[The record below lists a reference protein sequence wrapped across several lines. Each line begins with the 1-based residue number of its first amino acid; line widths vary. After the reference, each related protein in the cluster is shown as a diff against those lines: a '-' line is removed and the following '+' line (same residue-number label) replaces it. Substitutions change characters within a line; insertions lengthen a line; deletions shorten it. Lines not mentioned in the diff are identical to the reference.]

1 MRFKKIIYL
10 ALVVLPTY
18 LQAQKNKKTES
29 EGISEKELK
38 SEAYFVE
45 GMKYFI
51 AETYDKAIP
60 LFKKAAEGNPIS
72 AGVNYMIAKA
82 FDASGDLASATVY
95 GEKSLKLDDSNKFYL
110 KFMGEIYTKQKRYKD
125 AAEMYEKLA
134 DKFPQDIDNYLDLSN
149 VYILQ
154 EKFSDAV
161 DIYNK
166 IERTIGVSEEI
177 TRQKQLIYL
186 KQNKI
191 ENAIEE
197 GDRLIASEPT
207 EPEYVVQ
214 QAQILIS
221 NERYDQAVTMLK
233 SSLKKNLNFAEA
245 HVLLAEIYRKQNE
258 LEKCNEEL
266 QVAFANKNL
275 PVEVKF
281 KILSSYMLMMK
292 EDNSDTT
299 LDNLLTLTQE
309 LIKQSPNEAKGYV
322 VLGDL
327 LMKKGEMATARDNYV
342 KSTLYDKSV
351 FEVWLAIVE
360 LDAKLNHIDSLAK
373 HSEEAIEYFPN
384 QSFFWYHNGFANFA
398 KKDFQ
403 KALSSLEEARNLS
416 LDNAELSKHVNA
428 LLGDTYNELK
438 KYDKSDD
445 AYEAVLKT
453 DPDYEHVLNN
463 YSYYLSIRK
472 DKLSRAVQLSTRL
485 TDKFSDNATY
495 LDTHA
500 WVLYTMRQYQ
510 KAREFLER
518 ALKQEKGVS
527 GTIVEHYGDVL
538 FQLGE
543 KEKAIEQWKIARS
556 MGENSTNIDK
566 KIQFGALIE

>member
-1 MRFKKIIYL
+1 MKFKQIIYIALL
-10 ALVVLPTY
+10 ALPIYSV
-18 LQAQKNKKTES
+18 AQKNKKTEN

-38 SEAYFVE
+38 AEAYFVE
-45 GMKYFI
+45 GMKYYI
-51 AETYDKAIP
+51 AETYDKAIA
-60 LFKKAAEGNPIS
+60 LFKKAAEGNPTS
-72 AGVNYMIAKA
+72 AGVNFMLAKSFFA
-82 FDASGDLASATVY
+82 TNDLANATIY
-95 GEKSLKLDDSNKFYL
+95 SEKALKIDDENKFYR
-110 KFMGEIYTKQKRYKD
+110 KFLGEIYTKQKRYKE
-125 AAEMYEKLA
+125 AASMYEKLA
-134 DKFPQDIDNYLDLSN
+134 DKFPQDVDNYLELSN

-161 DIYNK
+161 EIYNK

-177 TRQKQLIYL
+177 THQKQLIYL
-186 KQNKI
+186 KQNKL
-191 ENAIEE
+191 EKAIEE

-221 NERYDQAVTMLK
+221 NERYEQAIKMLQG
-233 SSLKKNLNFAEA
+233 SLKKNPDFAEA

-266 QVAFANKNL
+266 QVAFSNKNL
-275 PVEVKF
+275 AVEVKF

-292 EDNSDTT
+292 DDNSDKT
-299 LDNLLTLTQE
+299 LENLLNLTQE
-309 LIKQSPNEAKGYV
+309 LVKQSPNEAKGYV

-327 LMKKGEMATARDNYV
+327 LMKKGEMATARNNYV

-398 KKDFQ
+398 KKDYD
-403 KALSSLEEARNLS
+403 KAISSLEEARNLAV
-416 LDNAELSKHVNA
+416 DNPELAKHINA
-428 LLGDTYNELK
+428 LLGDAYNELK
-438 KYDKSDD
+438 KYIKSDE
-445 AYEAVLKT
+445 AYEAVLKS

-463 YSYYLSIRK
+463 YSYYLSLRK

-485 TDKFSDNATY
+485 TDKFGDNATY

-500 WVLYTMRQYQ
+500 WVLYTMKEYQ
-510 KAREFLER
+510 KSREFLER
-518 ALKQEKGVS
+518 AINQSTGVS
-527 GTIVEHYGDVL
+527 GTIIEHYGDVL
-538 FQLGE
+538 YQLGE
-543 KEKAIEQWKIARS
+543 KAKALEQWKKARQ
-556 MGENSTNIDK
+556 MGENSQSIDK
-566 KIQFGALIE
+566 KIQSGQLIE

>member
-1 MRFKKIIYL
+1 MPML
-10 ALVVLPTY
+10 SV
-18 LQAQKNKKTES
+18 AQKNKKTES
-29 EGISEKELK
+29 EGVSEKDLK

-60 LFKKAAEGNPIS
+60 FFKKASEGNPTS
-72 AGVNYMIAKA
+72 SGVNYMIAKA
-82 FDASGDLASATVY
+82 LYAINDLSNAIFF
-95 GEKSLKLDDSNKFYL
+95 GEKAFKLDEANKFYM
-110 KFMGEIYTKQKRYKD
+110 KFLGEIYTQQKRYKD
-125 AAEMYEKLA
+125 ATEMYEKLA

-154 EKFSDAV
+154 DKFSNAV

-186 KQNKI
+186 KQNKL
-191 ENAIEE
+191 EKAIEE

-221 NERYDQAVTMLK
+221 NGRYDQAIAMLK
-233 SSLKKNLNFAEA
+233 NSLKQHLNFAEA

-258 LEKCNEEL
+258 IEKCNEEL
-266 QVAFANKNL
+266 QSAFANKNL

-292 EDNSDTT
+292 EDNSDKT
-299 LDNLLTLTQE
+299 LDNLLVLTQA
-309 LIKQSPNEAKGYV
+309 LINQSPNEAKGYV

-327 LMKKGEMATARDNYV
+327 LIKKGEMATARDNYV
-342 KSTLYDKSV
+342 NSTHYDKSV

-360 LDAKLNHIDSLAK
+360 LDAKLNHVDSLAK
-373 HSEEAIEYFPN
+373 HSGEAIEYFPN

-398 KKDFQ
+398 KKDYH

-416 LDNAELSKHVNA
+416 VDNAELGKHVNA

-438 KYDKSDD
+438 KYAKSDE
-445 AYEAVLKT
+445 AYELVLKT
-453 DPDYEHVLNN
+453 DSDYEHVLNN
-463 YSYYLSIRK
+463 YSYFLSMRK
-472 DKLSRAVQLSTRL
+472 DKLSRALQLSTHL
-485 TDKFSDNATY
+485 TDKFGDNATY

-500 WVLYTMRQYQ
+500 WVLYTMKEYQ

-518 ALKQEKGVS
+518 AIKQEKGIS

-543 KEKAIEQWKIARS
+543 KDKAIEQWKISRS

>member
-1 MRFKKIIYL
+1 MKFSKIIFI
-10 ALVVLPTY
+10 ALIAFSINTF
-18 LQAQKNKKTES
+18 AQKNKKTEAEGMS
-29 EGISEKELK
+29 EQELK
-38 SEAYFVE
+38 AEAYFVE
-45 GMKYFI
+45 GMKYYI

-60 LFKKAAEGNPIS
+60 LFKKAGEANTTSSGI
-72 AGVNYMIAKA
+72 NYMLAKS
-82 FDASGDLASATVY
+82 FLASNDLANASVY
-95 GEKSLKLDDSNKFYL
+95 SEKALKTDEDNKFYR
-110 KFMGEIYTKQKRYKD
+110 KFLGEIYTKQKRYKD
-125 AAEMYEKLA
+125 AANMYEKLA
-134 DKFPQDIDNYLDLSN
+134 DKFPSDVDNYLDLSN

-161 DIYNK
+161 EIYNK

-186 KQNKI
+186 KQNKL
-191 ENAIEE
+191 EKAIEE
-197 GDRLIASEPT
+197 GDKLIASEPT
-207 EPEYVVQ
+207 EPEFVVQ

-221 NERYDQAVTMLK
+221 NERYDQAIKMLQN
-233 SSLKKNLNFAEA
+233 SLKKNPDFAEG

-275 PVEVKF
+275 PVDIKF
-281 KILSSYMLMMK
+281 KILGSYMLMMK
-292 EDNSDTT
+292 EDNSDKT
-299 LDNLLTLTQE
+299 LENLLNLTQE
-309 LIKQSPNEAKGYV
+309 LIKQSPKEAKGYV

-327 LMKKGEMATARDNYV
+327 LMKKGEMASARDSYV

-360 LDAKLNHIDSLAK
+360 LDSKLNHIDSLAK

-398 KKDFQ
+398 KKKYE
-403 KALSSLEEARNLS
+403 KATSSLEEARNLAV
-416 LDNAELSKHVNA
+416 DNPELAKHVNA
-428 LLGDTYNELK
+428 LLGDTFNELK
-438 KYDKSDD
+438 QYAKSDE

-463 YSYYLSIRK
+463 YSYYLSLRK
-472 DKLSRAVQLSTRL
+472 DKLTRAVQLSSRL

-500 WVLYTMRQYQ
+500 WVLYTMKEYQ
-510 KAREFLER
+510 KSREFFER
-518 ALKQEKGVS
+518 AIKQSTGVS
-527 GTIVEHYGDVL
+527 GTIIEHYGDVL
-538 FQLGE
+538 YQLGE
-543 KEKAIEQWKIARS
+543 KEKAIEQWKKARQ

-566 KIQFGALIE
+566 KIQSGALIE

>member
-134 DKFPQDIDNYLDLSN
+134 DKFPQNIDNYLDLSN

-191 ENAIEE
+191 EKAIEE

-275 PVEVKF
+275 PVEVKY

-299 LDNLLTLTQE
+299 LDNLLTLTYE

-360 LDAKLNHIDSLAK
+360 LDAKLNHIDNLAK

-485 TDKFSDNATY
+485 TEKFSDNATY

-500 WVLYTMRQYQ
+500 WVLYTMKQYQ

>member
-191 ENAIEE
+191 EKAIEE

-233 SSLKKNLNFAEA
+233 SSLKKNLNYAEA

-299 LDNLLTLTQE
+299 LDNLLTLTYE

-360 LDAKLNHIDSLAK
+360 LDAKLNHIDNLAK

-485 TDKFSDNATY
+485 TEKFSDNATY

-500 WVLYTMRQYQ
+500 WVLYTMKQYQ

>member
-1 MRFKKIIYL
+1 ML
-10 ALVVLPTY
+10 SV
-18 LQAQKNKKTES
+18 AQRNKKTEPET

-38 SEAYFVE
+38 AEAYFVE

-60 LFKKAAEGNPIS
+60 LFKKAAEGNATS
-72 AGVNYMIAKA
+72 AGVNYMLAKA
-82 FDASGDLASATVY
+82 FWANNDIANATVY
-95 GEKSLKLDDSNKFYL
+95 SEKALKIDDENKFYR
-110 KFMGEIYTKQKRYKD
+110 KFLGEIYTKQKRYKD
-125 AAEMYEKLA
+125 AASMYEKLA

-161 DIYNK
+161 DVYNK

-177 TRQKQLIYL
+177 THQKQLIYL
-186 KQNKI
+186 KQNKL
-191 ENAIEE
+191 EKAIEE
-197 GDRLIASEPT
+197 GDKLIASEPT
-207 EPEYVVQ
+207 EPGYVVQ

-221 NERYDQAVTMLK
+221 NERYDQAIKMLQN
-233 SSLKKNLNFAEA
+233 SLKKNPDFAEG

-258 LEKCNEEL
+258 IEKCNEEL
-266 QVAFANKNL
+266 QVAFSNKNL
-275 PVEVKF
+275 SVDVKF
-281 KILSSYMLMMK
+281 KILNSYMLMMK
-292 EDNSDTT
+292 EDNSDKT
-299 LDNLLTLTQE
+299 LENLLNLTQE

-327 LMKKGEMATARDNYV
+327 LMKKGEMATARDSYV

-398 KKDFQ
+398 KKDYQ
-403 KALSSLEEARNLS
+403 KATSSLEEARNLAV
-416 LDNAELSKHVNA
+416 DNQELAKHVNA

-438 KYDKSDD
+438 KYAKSDE

-463 YSYYLSIRK
+463 YSYYLSMRK
-472 DKLSRAVQLSTRL
+472 DKLNRAIQLSSRL
-485 TDKFSDNATY
+485 TDKFGDNATY

-500 WVLYTMRQYQ
+500 WVLYTMKEYQ
-510 KAREFLER
+510 KSREFLER
-518 ALKQEKGVS
+518 AIKQPTGVS
-527 GTIVEHYGDVL
+527 GTIIEHYGDVL
-538 FQLGE
+538 YQLGD
-543 KEKAIEQWKIARS
+543 KEKALEQWKKARQ
-556 MGENSTNIDK
+556 MGGNSTTIDK
-566 KIQFGALIE
+566 KIQSGSLIE

>member
-1 MRFKKIIYL
+1 MKFKKIMLIALL
-10 ALVVLPTY
+10 ALPT
-18 LQAQKNKKTES
+18 LAIAQKNKKAND

-38 SEAYFVE
+38 AEAYFVE
-45 GMKYFI
+45 GMKYYI
-51 AETYDKAIP
+51 AETYDKAIL
-60 LFKKAAEGNPIS
+60 LFKKSAEGNPTS
-72 AGVNYMIAKA
+72 GGVNYMLGKA
-82 FDASGDLASATVY
+82 FLESSDLANATIY
-95 GEKSLKLDDSNKFYL
+95 SEKALKIDENNRFYRKFL
-110 KFMGEIYTKQKRYKD
+110 GEIYTKQKRYKD
-125 AAEMYEKLA
+125 AATMYEKLA
-134 DKFPQDIDNYLDLSN
+134 DKAPQDVDNYLDLSN

-154 EKFSDAV
+154 EKFSDAI

-186 KQNKI
+186 KQNKL
-191 ENAIEE
+191 EKAIEE
-197 GDRLIASEPT
+197 GDKLIASEPT

-221 NERYDQAVTMLK
+221 NERYDQAVLMLK
-233 SSLKKNLNFAEA
+233 NSLKKNPDFAEA

-275 PVEVKF
+275 PVEIKF
-281 KILSSYMLMMK
+281 KILGSYMLMMK
-292 EDNSDTT
+292 EDNSEKT
-299 LDNLLTLTQE
+299 LENLLSLTKE
-309 LIKQSPNEAKGYV
+309 LIKQSPKEAKGYV

-327 LMKKGEMATARDNYV
+327 LMKKGEMAVARDNYV

-360 LDAKLNHIDSLAK
+360 LDAKLNHVDSLAK

-398 KKDFQ
+398 QKKYD
-403 KALSSLEEARNLS
+403 KATSSLEEARNLAV
-416 LDNAELSKHVNA
+416 DNAELAKHVNA

-438 KYDKSDD
+438 KYTKSDE
-445 AYEAVLKT
+445 AYEAVLKI

-463 YSYYLSIRK
+463 YSYYLSMRK
-472 DKLSRAVQLSTRL
+472 DKLSRAVQLSSRL
-485 TDKFSDNATY
+485 TDKFGDNATY

-500 WVLYTMRQYQ
+500 WVLYTMKEYQ
-510 KAREFLER
+510 KSREFLER
-518 ALKQEKGVS
+518 AIKQPTGVS
-527 GTIVEHYGDVL
+527 GTIIEHYGDVL
-538 FQLGE
+538 YQLGE
-543 KEKAIEQWKIARS
+543 KEKALEQWKKARS
-556 MGENSTNIDK
+556 MGENSTTIDK
-566 KIQFGALIE
+566 KIQSGALIE

>member
-1 MRFKKIIYL
+1 MKFSKIIFI
-10 ALVVLPTY
+10 ALIALPICTI
-18 LQAQKNKKTES
+18 AQKNKKTED

-38 SEAYFVE
+38 AEAYFVE
-45 GMKYFI
+45 GMKYYI

-60 LFKKAAEGNPIS
+60 LFKKAAEGNPAS
-72 AGVNYMIAKA
+72 SGTNYMLAKS
-82 FDASGDLASATVY
+82 FLASNDLANASVY
-95 GEKSLKLDDSNKFYL
+95 SEKALKTDEDNKYYR
-110 KFMGEIYTKQKRYKD
+110 KFLGEIYTKQKRYKE
-125 AAEMYEKLA
+125 AATMYEKLA
-134 DKFPQDIDNYLDLSN
+134 DKFPSDVDNYLDLSN

-161 DIYNK
+161 EIYNK
-166 IERTIGVSEEI
+166 IERTIGMSEEI

-186 KQNKI
+186 KQNKL
-191 ENAIEE
+191 EKAIEE
-197 GDRLIASEPT
+197 GDKLIASEPT

-221 NERYDQAVTMLK
+221 NERYDQAIKMLQN
-233 SSLKKNLNFAEA
+233 SLKKNPDFAEA

-275 PVEVKF
+275 PVDIKF
-281 KILSSYMLMMK
+281 KILGSYMLMMK
-292 EDNSDTT
+292 EDNSDKT
-299 LDNLLTLTQE
+299 LENLLNLTQE
-309 LIKQSPNEAKGYV
+309 LVKQSPKEAKGYV

-327 LMKKGEMATARDNYV
+327 LMKKGEMAAARDSYV

-351 FEVWLAIVE
+351 FEVWLAVVE
-360 LDAKLNHIDSLAK
+360 LDSKLNHIDSLAK

-398 KKDFQ
+398 KKNYE
-403 KALSSLEEARNLS
+403 KATSSLEEARNLAV
-416 LDNAELSKHVNA
+416 DNPELGKHVNA

-438 KYDKSDD
+438 QYAKSDD

-463 YSYYLSIRK
+463 YSYYLSLRK
-472 DKLSRAVQLSTRL
+472 DKLSRAVQLSSRL
-485 TDKFSDNATY
+485 TDKFGENATY

-500 WVLYTMRQYQ
+500 WVLYTMKEYQ
-510 KAREFLER
+510 KSREFLER
-518 ALKQEKGVS
+518 AIKQSTGVS

-543 KEKAIEQWKIARS
+543 KDKALEQWKKARQ
-556 MGENSTNIDK
+556 MGENSRSIDK
-566 KIQFGALIE
+566 KIQSGALIE

>member
-1 MRFKKIIYL
+1 MKFSKIIFI
-10 ALVVLPTY
+10 ALIALPICSF
-18 LQAQKNKKTES
+18 AQKNKKTDD

-38 SEAYFVE
+38 AEAYFVE
-45 GMKYFI
+45 GMKYYI
-51 AETYDKAIP
+51 AETFDKAIP
-60 LFKKAAEGNPIS
+60 LFKKAAEENPTS
-72 AGVNYMIAKA
+72 SGVNFMLAKSFLA
-82 FDASGDLASATVY
+82 TNDLANASIY
-95 GEKSLKLDDSNKFYL
+95 SEKALKIDDDNKFYR
-110 KFMGEIYTKQKRYKD
+110 KFLGEIYTKQKRYKE
-125 AAEMYEKLA
+125 ATTMYGKLA
-134 DKFPQDIDNYLDLSN
+134 DKFPNDVDNYLDLSN

-161 DIYNK
+161 EIYNK

-186 KQNKI
+186 KQNKL
-191 ENAIEE
+191 EKAIEE
-197 GDRLIASEPT
+197 GDKLIASEPT

-221 NERYDQAVTMLK
+221 NERYAQAIKMLQNAV
-233 SSLKKNLNFAEA
+233 KKNPDFAEG

-275 PVEVKF
+275 PVEIKF
-281 KILSSYMLMMK
+281 KILGSYMLMMK
-292 EDNSDTT
+292 EDNSNKT
-299 LDNLLTLTQE
+299 LENLLNLTQE
-309 LIKQSPNEAKGYV
+309 LVKQSPKEAKGYV

-327 LMKKGEMATARDNYV
+327 LMKKGEMATARDSYV

-360 LDAKLNHIDSLAK
+360 LDSKLNHIDSLAK

-398 KKDFQ
+398 KKNYE
-403 KALSSLEEARNLS
+403 KAISSLEEARNLAV
-416 LDNAELSKHVNA
+416 DNPELGKHVNA

-438 KYDKSDD
+438 QYAKSDD

-463 YSYYLSIRK
+463 YSYYLSLRK
-472 DKLSRAVQLSTRL
+472 DKLSRAVQLSSRL
-485 TDKFSDNATY
+485 AEKFSENATY

-500 WVLYTMRQYQ
+500 WVLYTMKEYQ
-510 KAREFLER
+510 KSREFLEK
-518 ALKQEKGVS
+518 AIKQNSGVS
-527 GTIVEHYGDVL
+527 GTIIEHYGDVL

-543 KEKAIEQWKIARS
+543 KDKALEQWKKARQ
-556 MGENSTNIDK
+556 MGENSKSIDK
-566 KIQFGALIE
+566 KIQSGQLIE

>member
-82 FDASGDLASATVY
+82 FDASGDLAIATVY

-191 ENAIEE
+191 EKAIEE

-299 LDNLLTLTQE
+299 LDNLLTLTYE

-360 LDAKLNHIDSLAK
+360 LDAKLNHIDNLAK

-485 TDKFSDNATY
+485 TEKFSDNATY

>member
-191 ENAIEE
+191 EKAIEE

-275 PVEVKF
+275 PVEVKY

-299 LDNLLTLTQE
+299 LDNLLTLTYE

-360 LDAKLNHIDSLAK
+360 LDAKLNHIDNLAK

-485 TDKFSDNATY
+485 TEKFSDNATY

-500 WVLYTMRQYQ
+500 WVLYTMKQYQ

>member
-72 AGVNYMIAKA
+72 AGVNYMIAKS

-191 ENAIEE
+191 EKAIEE

-299 LDNLLTLTQE
+299 LDNLLTLTYE

-360 LDAKLNHIDSLAK
+360 LDAKLNHIDNLAK

-485 TDKFSDNATY
+485 TEKFSDNATY

-500 WVLYTMRQYQ
+500 WVLYTMKQYQ

>member
-1 MRFKKIIYL
+1 MKFSKIIFI
-10 ALVVLPTY
+10 ALIALPICSF
-18 LQAQKNKKTES
+18 AQKNKKTDD

-38 SEAYFVE
+38 AEAYFVE
-45 GMKYFI
+45 GMKYYI
-51 AETYDKAIP
+51 AETFDKAIP
-60 LFKKAAEGNPIS
+60 LFKKAAEENPTS
-72 AGVNYMIAKA
+72 SGVNFMLAKSFLA
-82 FDASGDLASATVY
+82 TNDLANASIY
-95 GEKSLKLDDSNKFYL
+95 SEKALKIDDDNKFYR
-110 KFMGEIYTKQKRYKD
+110 KFLGEIYTKQKRYKE
-125 AAEMYEKLA
+125 ATTMYEKLA
-134 DKFPQDIDNYLDLSN
+134 DKFPNDVDNYLDLSN

-161 DIYNK
+161 EIYNK

-186 KQNKI
+186 KQNKL
-191 ENAIEE
+191 EKAIEE
-197 GDRLIASEPT
+197 GDKLIASEPT

-221 NERYDQAVTMLK
+221 NERYAQAIKMLQNAV
-233 SSLKKNLNFAEA
+233 KKNPDFAEG

-275 PVEVKF
+275 PVEIKF
-281 KILSSYMLMMK
+281 KILGSYMLMMK
-292 EDNSDTT
+292 EDNSNKT
-299 LDNLLTLTQE
+299 LENLLNLTQE
-309 LIKQSPNEAKGYV
+309 LVKQSPKEAKGYV

-327 LMKKGEMATARDNYV
+327 LMKKGEMATARDSYV

-360 LDAKLNHIDSLAK
+360 LDSKLNHIDSLAK

-398 KKDFQ
+398 KKNYE
-403 KALSSLEEARNLS
+403 KAISSLEEARNLAV
-416 LDNAELSKHVNA
+416 DNPELGKHVNA

-438 KYDKSDD
+438 QYAKSDD

-463 YSYYLSIRK
+463 YSYYLSLRK
-472 DKLSRAVQLSTRL
+472 DKLSRAVQLSSRL
-485 TDKFSDNATY
+485 AEKFSENATY

-500 WVLYTMRQYQ
+500 WVLYTMKEYQ
-510 KAREFLER
+510 KSREFLEK
-518 ALKQEKGVS
+518 AIKQNSGVS
-527 GTIVEHYGDVL
+527 GTIIEHYGDVL

-543 KEKAIEQWKIARS
+543 KDKALEQWKKARQ
-556 MGENSTNIDK
+556 MGENSKSIDK
-566 KIQFGALIE
+566 KIQSGQLIE

>member
-191 ENAIEE
+191 EKAIEE

-299 LDNLLTLTQE
+299 LDNLLTLTYE

-360 LDAKLNHIDSLAK
+360 LDAKLNHIDNLAK

-485 TDKFSDNATY
+485 TEKFSDNATY

-500 WVLYTMRQYQ
+500 WVLYTMKQYQ

>member
-1 MRFKKIIYL
+1 MKFRQIIYIALL
-10 ALVVLPTY
+10 ALPMLSV
-18 LQAQKNKKTES
+18 AQKNKKTEE

-38 SEAYFVE
+38 AEAYFVE

-51 AETYDKAIP
+51 AETFDKAIP
-60 LFKKAAEGNPIS
+60 LFKKAAEGNPTS
-72 AGVNYMIAKA
+72 AGVNYMLSKSYWASNDVANATLYSEKA
-82 FDASGDLASATVY
+82 
-95 GEKSLKLDDSNKFYL
+95 LKLDDENKFYR
-110 KFMGEIYTKQKRYKD
+110 KFLGEIYTKQKRYKD
-125 AAEMYEKLA
+125 ATSIYEKLA
-134 DKFPQDIDNYLDLSN
+134 DKFPQDVDNYLDLSN

-186 KQNKI
+186 KQNKL
-191 ENAIEE
+191 EKAIEE
-197 GDRLIASEPT
+197 GDKLIASEPT

-221 NERYDQAVTMLK
+221 NERYDQAIKMLQN
-233 SSLKKNLNFAEA
+233 SLKKNPDFAEA

-258 LEKCNEEL
+258 IEKCNEEL

-275 PVEVKF
+275 SVEVKF
-281 KILSSYMLMMK
+281 KILSSYMLMLK
-292 EDNSDTT
+292 EDNSDKT
-299 LDNLLTLTQE
+299 LENLLSLTKE

-327 LMKKGEMATARDNYV
+327 QMKKGEMATARDNYV

-398 KKDFQ
+398 KKDYQ
-403 KALSSLEEARNLS
+403 KAISSLEEARNLAV
-416 LDNAELSKHVNA
+416 DNPELAKHVNA

-438 KYDKSDD
+438 KYAKSDE

-463 YSYYLSIRK
+463 YSYYLSLRK
-472 DKLSRAVQLSTRL
+472 DKLSRAVQLSGRL
-485 TDKFSDNATY
+485 TDKFGDNATY

-500 WVLYTMRQYQ
+500 WVLYTMKEYQ
-510 KAREFLER
+510 KSREFLER
-518 ALKQEKGVS
+518 AIKQSTGVS
-527 GTIVEHYGDVL
+527 GTIIEHYGDVL
-538 FQLGE
+538 YQLGE
-543 KEKAIEQWKIARS
+543 KDKAIEQWKKARQ

-566 KIQFGALIE
+566 KIQSGQLIE

>member
-1 MRFKKIIYL
+1 MKFSKIIFI
-10 ALVVLPTY
+10 ALIALPICSF
-18 LQAQKNKKTES
+18 AQKNKKTDD

-38 SEAYFVE
+38 AEAYFVE
-45 GMKYFI
+45 GMKYYI
-51 AETYDKAIP
+51 AETFDKAIP
-60 LFKKAAEGNPIS
+60 LFKKAAEENPTS
-72 AGVNYMIAKA
+72 SGVNFMLAKSFLA
-82 FDASGDLASATVY
+82 TNDLANASIY
-95 GEKSLKLDDSNKFYL
+95 SEKALKIDDDNKFYR
-110 KFMGEIYTKQKRYKD
+110 KFLGEIYTKQKRYKE
-125 AAEMYEKLA
+125 ATTMYEKLA
-134 DKFPQDIDNYLDLSN
+134 DKFPNDVDNYLDLSN

-161 DIYNK
+161 EIYNK

-186 KQNKI
+186 KQNKL
-191 ENAIEE
+191 EKAIEE
-197 GDRLIASEPT
+197 GDKLIASEPT

-221 NERYDQAVTMLK
+221 NERYAQAIKMLQNAV
-233 SSLKKNLNFAEA
+233 KKNPDFAEG

-275 PVEVKF
+275 PVEIKF
-281 KILSSYMLMMK
+281 KILGSYMLMMK
-292 EDNSDTT
+292 EDNSNKT
-299 LDNLLTLTQE
+299 LENLLNLTQE
-309 LIKQSPNEAKGYV
+309 LVKQSPKEAKGYV

-327 LMKKGEMATARDNYV
+327 LMKKGEMATARDSYV

-360 LDAKLNHIDSLAK
+360 LDSKLNHIDSLAK

-398 KKDFQ
+398 KKNYE
-403 KALSSLEEARNLS
+403 KAISSLEEARNLAV
-416 LDNAELSKHVNA
+416 DNPELGKHVNA

-438 KYDKSDD
+438 QYAKSDD

-463 YSYYLSIRK
+463 YSYYLSLRK
-472 DKLSRAVQLSTRL
+472 DKLSRAVQLSSRL
-485 TDKFSDNATY
+485 AEKFSENATY

-500 WVLYTMRQYQ
+500 WVLYTMKEYQ
-510 KAREFLER
+510 NSREFLEK
-518 ALKQEKGVS
+518 AIKQNSGVS
-527 GTIVEHYGDVL
+527 GTIIEHYGDVL

-543 KEKAIEQWKIARS
+543 KDKALEQWKKARQ
-556 MGENSTNIDK
+556 MGENSKSIDK
-566 KIQFGALIE
+566 KIQSGQLIE

>member
-60 LFKKAAEGNPIS
+60 LFKKAAEGNPLS

-191 ENAIEE
+191 EKALEE

-309 LIKQSPNEAKGYV
+309 LIKQSPNEAKGYM